1 LWEAPVTPGLILL
14 VFLGLM
20 CAFFFT
26 RARRRMGIGVTG
38 KHWTTVI
45 VGVVLVLLVAWV
57 ASQH

>member
-1 LWEAPVTPGLILL
+1 MTPGLILL